1 MLSLCL
7 SRVCLGKMIVFIHKR
22 LQKDRLRMCTGAC
35 YAANPEIPV
44 MFSAKRTFVLMGLF
58 YTGLLP
64 FVPM

>member
-1 MLSLCL
+1 
-7 SRVCLGKMIVFIHKR
+7 MIVFIHKR